1 MPWARLWA
9 QITPRGDLICS
20 SRSDPDPLSVDVP
33 PGRCDPARTRLG
45 RVTEPMHPID
55 PTSSAAAPTRPSRAA
70 LIAGLL
76 TVVEGLI
83 LLAFAGFYVY
93 EIALGAEDSLTTALT
108 SAALIVI
115 FGVALLVVAR
125 AWLRGQR
132 WPRTPTLVWN
142 VLLLPVAWS
151 LRDSDQTLIA
161 AGIAALAVASIVAAL
176 ASPAHRLAEPG
187 SAD

>member
-1 MPWARLWA
+1 M
-9 QITPRGDLICS
+9 
-20 SRSDPDPLSVDVP
+20 
-33 PGRCDPARTRLG
+33 
-45 RVTEPMHPID
+45 TEPTHPID
-55 PTSSAAAPTRPSRAA
+55 PPSSAAPARASRAA

-76 TVVEGLI
+76 TVVEALI
-83 LLAFAGFYVY
+83 VLAFAGFYVY

-108 SAALIVI
+108 SAALILI

-125 AWLRGQR
+125 AWFRGQR
-132 WPRTPTLVWN
+132 WPRTPTLLWN

-161 AGIAALAVASIVAAL
+161 AGVAAVAVANIVAAL
-176 ASPAHRLAEPG
+176 ASPAHRLGEPS

>member
-1 MPWARLWA
+1 M
-9 QITPRGDLICS
+9 
-20 SRSDPDPLSVDVP
+20 
-33 PGRCDPARTRLG
+33 
-45 RVTEPMHPID
+45 TEPTHPID
-55 PTSSAAAPTRPSRAA
+55 PSSSAAAPVRPSRAA

-83 LLAFAGFYVY
+83 LLAVAGFYVY

-161 AGIAALAVASIVAAL
+161 AGIAALGVASIVAAL